1 MPTHPSRKDARVT
14 ETPRY
19 PDPDRADAPQQ
30 RSGSAV
36 QLFGVRLLVLLTL
49 LAGVNYVAWRWL
61 ASLNWDAWWIA
72 VPLVAAETYSLIDV
86 LLFGMTVWR
95 LKSAHTAGT
104 GRPRTPRLTFSLR
117 RTTSRWSW

>member
-1 MPTHPSRKDARVT
+1 M
-14 ETPRY
+14 
-19 PDPDRADAPQQ
+19 
-30 RSGSAV
+30 

-95 LKSAHTAGT
+95 LKSRTPPAPAPG
-104 GRPRTPRLTFSLR
+104 TPRLTFSSR